1 MRKRR
6 EQREGGLREVLTQ
19 IYEGSAKSL
28 RRGGC
33 GVRGRVSRRGAVSR
47 VCGAGRGGE
56 ACGARIRTRRSV
68 DAEIP
73 LQDMKGSDVPG
84 TNNWLLGNIYLHS
97 EYYIQPREV

>member
-28 RRGGC
+28 RGGC

-47 VCGAGRGGE
+47 VCGAGRVGWE
-56 ACGARIRTRRSV
+56 SVWSTNTYDAQRRC
-68 DAEIP
+68 
-73 LQDMKGSDVPG
+73 
-84 TNNWLLGNIYLHS
+84 
-97 EYYIQPREV
+97 